1 MALISRVSRL
11 FTADVHAVLDRIEEP
26 EVLLKQAIREM
37 EDEVAKGEQQLKWL
51 RHEAVQLEKKRD
63 AGAAA
68 VQDLDAELDVCF
80 EAGEEQ
86 LARTLV
92 KRKLSEEQRTKVAI
106 AQLDSVAS
114 AIMDVSAGLDDQRN
128 KLVEMQQSAELLTAE
143 PVAEVR
149 LGDAAISQDEVDVA
163 FLREKQRRSG
173 S

>member
-92 KRKLSEEQRTKVAI
+92 KRKLNEEQRTKAAI

-114 AIMDVSAGLDDQRN
+114 AIVDLSAALDDQRN
-128 KLVEMQQSAELLTAE
+128 KLAEMQQNAELLTAE

-149 LGDAAISQDEVDVA
+149 LGDTTISQDEVDIA
-163 FLREKQRRSG
+163 FLREKQRRSR